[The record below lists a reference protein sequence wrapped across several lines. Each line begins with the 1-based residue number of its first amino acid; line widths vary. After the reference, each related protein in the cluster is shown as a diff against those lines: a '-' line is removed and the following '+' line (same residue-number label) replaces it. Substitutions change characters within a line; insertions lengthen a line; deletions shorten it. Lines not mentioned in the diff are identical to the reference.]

1 MGLNRVYLISLAVL
15 VGISLILIV
24 VGGSISAW
32 CTKIGSNYE
41 CHSLFYSNENFSCLF
56 KLIPAGVI
64 ICLSLSLIM
73 FIVLL
78 LISNAKKE
86 YQLVARFVNIFVLS
100 LAIIFIMI
108 VLLQWFHPSSHA
120 SKNILIAR
128 LLEKDE
134 IEFSK
139 ITSKDSLYLTALEVQ
154 QRSLAIHRV
163 KLNHGPN
170 LFSSAFAILLFTLI
184 FFIILHRA
192 EIS

>member
-1 MGLNRVYLISLAVL
+1 
-15 VGISLILIV
+15 
-24 VGGSISAW
+24 
-32 CTKIGSNYE
+32 
-41 CHSLFYSNENFSCLF
+41 
-56 KLIPAGVI
+56 
-64 ICLSLSLIM
+64 
-73 FIVLL
+73 
-78 LISNAKKE
+78 
-86 YQLVARFVNIFVLS
+86 
-100 LAIIFIMI
+100 MI

-184 FFIILHRA
+184 FFIILHRT